1 MNGSKHYA
9 PWLWLL
15 LALFCFRVAAQPLAR
30 TGAASFLPSFDTW
43 HSALLPYA
51 WLLAAQ
57 ILIII
62 VFAWTAWR
70 FTRGDV
76 TPHSRLGWF
85 LFVLGAIYF
94 GVMLVRL
101 ALGLTVLSSHPWFGK
116 TLPAFFHLV
125 LASFLLLVGRF
136 HIQASGHKAR

>member
-1 MNGSKHYA
+1 MNSSRHYA

-15 LALFCFRVAAQPLAR
+15 LALFCFRVAAQPLALA
-30 TGAASFLPSFDTW
+30 GSASFLPSFDAW
-43 HSALLPYA
+43 HSALLPYP

-57 ILIII
+57 ILIIV

-76 TPHSRLGWF
+76 APRPGFGRFLVGLGS
-85 LFVLGAIYF
+85 LYF
-94 GVMLVRL
+94 GVMLLRL

-116 TLPAFFHLV
+116 ILPALFHLV
-125 LASFLLLVGRF
+125 LASFLLVVGVF
-136 HIQASGHKAR
+136 HVRSSGPKTR